1 MSEIKVEGDIKA
13 GRDNVINVGDQQT
26 YKDIYQM
33 VPDELREE
41 DRHSRKV
48 SWNYRLDRIRKSK
61 IFFLILFVGLIA
73 LILALLFLRELYIEY
88 SGGATPN
95 VKIVA
100 NFIWSELGSIQD
112 NNVFLVALLAV
123 VSSVMIFL
131 VLPVLAIT
139 NLWFKEDRF
148 LAKQRQWRTE
158 IKDRLLHLGERP

>member
-48 SWNYRLDRIRKSK
+48 SWNYRLDRVRKSK
-61 IFFLILFVGLIA
+61 IFFLILLVGIIGLVIAGVFVKD
-73 LILALLFLRELYIEY
+73 LYIDY
-88 SGGATPN
+88 TGGAKPT
-95 VKIVA
+95 VKIVVH
-100 NFIWSELGSIQD
+100 FIVNALDSIQD
-112 NNVFLVALLAV
+112 KNDFIIMLLAMT
-123 VSSVMIFL
+123 SSAMIFL
-131 VLPVLAIT
+131 ALPVLAIS

-148 LAKQRQWRTE
+148 LAKQRQWRNE
-158 IKDRLLHLGERP
+158 IRDRLLHLGEKP